1 MAETSIFGINSNL
14 DTQDIINKLVLLEA
28 RPLEIVDA
36 KRAIESAK
44 LTAFQDLK
52 SRLQTF
58 KSAVTNINTTSRL
71 LSSEGNFS
79 NNNALD
85 VNQVVDITTTNQ
97 TSSGTFS
104 FSVSQLATESKI
116 ISAGF
121 ATTTTEIKKGQFS
134 IEIGGTTQY
143 IKIDDSNDTLD
154 GLRLAINNSGANVKA
169 SFLNDGATT
178 DPVRLLVSGTKT
190 GSDNAVTVRHFNS
203 LIGAGDVDATT
214 FTQTQTGQ
222 NASLVVDGVS
232 ISKSSNTVTDVLD
245 GAALTLKSAGSGV
258 ITLATDFDDIQNK
271 ITDFVDAYNDLVL
284 HLKDELSLD
293 IDKDET
299 GVLFGNF
306 TVQNLQQTL
315 RDSVTS
321 QVQGVTGDYQ
331 YLAQI
336 GIKTQSDGTLL
347 VDTGDLADALT
358 TDVTNVSQLFA
369 STGATTSTSVTF
381 VGFTNDT
388 VAGTYDLQVSNGTPQ
403 LSNENANTFVNAT
416 GSGNFFAG
424 ASGTDAEGL
433 NFRISTVTNG
443 TFGTITISLGIA
455 ETLNRVL
462 INLTDTSLDGPLS
475 AEIDTATDSIRDFDE
490 TILEMEER
498 LLLFEENL
506 KQRFT
511 NLEIVLGRL
520 NSQKDAF
527 DNALPGIQ
535 SLFSGKR

>member
-1 MAETSIFGINSNL
+1 M
-14 DTQDIINKLVLLEA
+14 
-28 RPLEIVDA
+28 
-36 KRAIESAK
+36 
-44 LTAFQDLK
+44 
-52 SRLQTF
+52 
-58 KSAVTNINTTSRL
+58 
-71 LSSEGNFS
+71 
-79 NNNALD
+79 
-85 VNQVVDITTTNQ
+85 
-97 TSSGTFS
+97 
-104 FSVSQLATESKI
+104 
-116 ISAGF
+116 
-121 ATTTTEIKKGQFS
+121 
-134 IEIGGTTQY
+134 
-143 IKIDDSNDTLD
+143 
-154 GLRLAINNSGANVKA
+154 
-169 SFLNDGATT
+169 
-178 DPVRLLVSGTKT
+178 
-190 GSDNAVTVRHFNS
+190 
-203 LIGAGDVDATT
+203 
-214 FTQTQTGQ
+214 
-222 NASLVVDGVS
+222 
-232 ISKSSNTVTDVLD
+232 
-245 GAALTLKSAGSGV
+245 
-258 ITLATDFDDIQNK
+258 
-271 ITDFVDAYNDLVL
+271 
-284 HLKDELSLD
+284 
-293 IDKDET
+293 
-299 GVLFGNF
+299 
-306 TVQNLQQTL
+306 
-315 RDSVTS
+315 
-321 QVQGVTGDYQ
+321 
-331 YLAQI
+331 
-336 GIKTQSDGTLL
+336 
-347 VDTGDLADALT
+347 DTGDLADALT

-462 INLTDTSLDGPLS
+462 ITLTATSLNGPLS

-506 KQRFT
+506 KERFT